1 MSRELLGRT
10 LISTHFEIEHVKPEI
25 RDFKSTNLKEARI
38 FHNKYKDTINN
49 TLAYGKGNEEDEID
63 DDEID
68 EIDDDDDDDDD
79 DDYDY
84 DDDDDYDGKSL
95 DRLSF
100 DLP

>member
-1 MSRELLGRT
+1 MSRELLGGT

-49 TLAYGKGNEEDEID
+49 TLAYGIGNE
-63 DDEID
+63 DDEM
-68 EIDDDDDDDDD
+68 DDD
-79 DDYDY
+79 DDYDNEF
-84 DDDDDYDGKSL
+84 KSL
-95 DRLSF
+95 ERLSF